1 MTGAE
6 GDGTIE
12 DLVYE
17 QTTQTMLS
25 QEKNHVSGI
34 DANPKRLVCGLYIY
48 IYCKTIP
55 LYVYCSTIQ
64 ALNCSQSCHS
74 KTSTCGTLH

>member
-12 DLVYE
+12 DLVYK

-34 DANPKRLVCGLYIY
+34 DANPKRLVCGLYIGR
-48 IYCKTIP
+48 
-55 LYVYCSTIQ
+55 
-64 ALNCSQSCHS
+64 S
-74 KTSTCGTLH
+74 KEMAQVLISHKF

>member
-1 MTGAE
+1 MCRSCCFRSGLTGAE

-17 QTTQTMLS
+17 QPTQTMLS

-34 DANPKRLVCGLYIY
+34 DANPKRLVCGLYKNKI
-48 IYCKTIP
+48 
-55 LYVYCSTIQ
+55 VV
-64 ALNCSQSCHS
+64 LNDNTPHVLQS
-74 KTSTCGTLH
+74 LD

>member
-17 QTTQTMLS
+17 QPTQTMLS

-34 DANPKRLVCGLYIY
+34 DANPKRLVCGLFIYIY
-48 IYCKTIP
+48 IYIYI
-55 LYVYCSTIQ
+55 LYKNKIVV
-64 ALNCSQSCHS
+64 LNDNTPHVLQS
-74 KTSTCGTLH
+74 LD

>member
-17 QTTQTMLS
+17 QPTQTLLS

-48 IYCKTIP
+48 IYIYIYICIYIYISYKNKI
-55 LYVYCSTIQ
+55 VV
-64 ALNCSQSCHS
+64 LNDNTPHVLQS
-74 KTSTCGTLH
+74 LD

>member
-1 MTGAE
+1 MCRSCCFRSGLTGAE

-17 QTTQTMLS
+17 QPTQTMLS

-48 IYCKTIP
+48 LYIY
-55 LYVYCSTIQ
+55 LYII
-64 ALNCSQSCHS
+64 
-74 KTSTCGTLH
+74 

>member
-1 MTGAE
+1 MCRSCCFRSGLTGAE

-17 QTTQTMLS
+17 QPTQTMLS

-34 DANPKRLVCGLYIY
+34 NANPKRLVCGL
-48 IYCKTIP
+48 
-55 LYVYCSTIQ
+55 
-64 ALNCSQSCHS
+64 
-74 KTSTCGTLH
+74 